1 MSSLPPS
8 VNKSH
13 RTLAKSTPF
22 SSGGGGEAGISSRS
36 SRRRIMASDSLRKQ
50 VRKSNAIA
58 RRRRHMTIRDV
69 VGDGGGGVSSSTTTT
84 GHMDESITSS
94 VPATIMTNSN
104 NQHQVDNP
112 YDLESRRVRE
122 TIDVASSIVHAV
134 ASVGESSEQQVALLD
149 ELVERLCLLVTPTN
163 DPIATCI
170 LSNSILSHSI
180 QLQPC
185 YEQQGSDE
193 SSSSPIVVNLAVA
206 LVEALSKI
214 ISSRTTVRIKAVI
227 IVNQLAATEPP
238 LVTNYNTGQV
248 YYSSPS
254 SLLASIPASWCAAL
268 VGSNALLSALLQL
281 LPPSNG
287 LLLPNSDDEEGYHQ
301 TQGELE
307 LCEKSTWAIGNMASD
322 SEMARILLID
332 KNILHSLSDCIIMGL
347 SILRREKEFRPITTT
362 SSSLLRSAIWAMTN
376 VIYGGRIGLSGTSS
390 SSSSSI
396 PNSTTTTST
405 TCSFRY
411 VDRVWA
417 LNNIPLTREDAT
429 LLLTCTCTE
438 LVNET
443 CLLLLSLT
451 IDYSMINYYLDDDVL
466 VRALIERLARATDAL
481 CHRLG
486 GVAAASAEGSIM
498 LDNDN
503 NVAGCLVSLC
513 RIIKNAANAYY
524 DGGYTLKNIDSMD
537 RYCHLIGSSLARL
550 ISLGTIGAGGNANT
564 VAYEAASTI
573 GACLTHVYISDGTT
587 NPFLLACEATLR
599 PALCGA
605 LINELST
612 FDLRREV
619 VWALWNMV
627 NHHKSEDDEVYGT
640 EQISRL
646 VGIMSFSPRDMAR
659 SLTSLLTT
667 MDMDAMEASLCLIDA
682 ALRRIPRYDDGSGTT
697 PTIFEEVGLVDA
709 LWRVCDCDS
718 DESFIAEMAAGILD
732 DFYEERE
739 DSHID
744 NDDDVMLEP
753 SSVGGQFQFQLPH
766 DNNIPVNGYNF
777 SDVNGVGVNPH
788 PSLGGSNN
796 IPPGGR
802 GRGRVVPAWMATNSI
817 I

>member
-1 MSSLPPS
+1 
-8 VNKSH
+8 
-13 RTLAKSTPF
+13 
-22 SSGGGGEAGISSRS
+22 
-36 SRRRIMASDSLRKQ
+36 
-50 VRKSNAIA
+50 
-58 RRRRHMTIRDV
+58 
-69 VGDGGGGVSSSTTTT
+69 
-84 GHMDESITSS
+84 
-94 VPATIMTNSN
+94 MTNSN
-104 NQHQVDNP
+104 NQQQVDNP

-122 TIDVASSIVHAV
+122 TIDVASSIIGHTIT
-134 ASVGESSEQQVALLD
+134 SICESSSEQVD

-185 YEQQGSDE
+185 YEQQGRSDE
-193 SSSSPIVVNLAVA
+193 SSSPTIVVNLAVA

-248 YYSSPS
+248 YLSLAPS
-254 SLLASIPASWCAAL
+254 SASIPASWCAAL

-281 LPPSNG
+281 LPPFNG
-287 LLLPNSDDEEGYHQ
+287 LLLLPNSSHYDGYHHPQ
-301 TQGELE
+301 DELE
-307 LCEKSTWAIGNMASD
+307 LCEKSTWAIGNLASD

-332 KNILHSLSDCIIMGL
+332 KNIIHSLSECIIMGL

-362 SSSLLRSAIWAMTN
+362 MSSSLLRSAIWAMTN
-376 VIYGGRIGLSGTSS
+376 VIYGGRIVLSGTS

-417 LNNIPLTREDAT
+417 LNNIPLTRDDAAT
-429 LLLTCTCTE
+429 LLLSCTCTE

-451 IDYSMINYYLDDDVL
+451 RDYSMINYYLDDDVL

-627 NHHKSEDDEVYGT
+627 NHHKSEDDEVYRT

-682 ALRRIPRYDDGSGTT
+682 ALRRIPRYDDGSGTS
-697 PTIFEEVGLVDA
+697 PTFFEDVGLVDA

-744 NDDDVMLEP
+744 NDDDAMLEP

-766 DNNIPVNGYNF
+766 GNNIPVNGYNF
-777 SDVNGVGVNPH
+777 SHVAGGGVNPH
-788 PSLGGSNN
+788 PSQGGSNN

-802 GRGRVVPAWMATNSI
+802 GRGRVVPAWMATNSNNLN
-817 I
+817 

>member
-1 MSSLPPS
+1 MSSIPPSS

-13 RTLAKSTPF
+13 RTPAKSTPF
-22 SSGGGGEAGISSRS
+22 SSGGGEEAGISSLRS

-58 RRRRHMTIRDV
+58 RRRHMTISDV
-69 VGDGGGGVSSSTTTT
+69 VGDGVGGVSSSTTT
-84 GHMDESITSS
+84 GHVDESIMSS
-94 VPATIMTNSN
+94 VQATIMTNSN
-104 NQHQVDNP
+104 QQQVDNP
-112 YDLESRRVRE
+112 YDLVSRRVRE
-122 TIDVASSIVHAV
+122 TIDVASSIVGHTIT
-134 ASVGESSEQQVALLD
+134 SICESSSEQVD
-149 ELVERLCLLVTPTN
+149 ELVESLCLLVTPTN
-163 DPIATCI
+163 DPIATCT

-180 QLQPC
+180 QLQHC
-185 YEQQGSDE
+185 FEEQGSDE
-193 SSSSPIVVNLAVA
+193 SSSPPMVVNLAVA

-214 ISSRTTVRIKAVI
+214 IINDGIKKTVRIKAVI

-248 YYSSPS
+248 YHSSSSMAPS
-254 SLLASIPASWCAAL
+254 SASIPASWCAAL
-268 VGSNALLSALLQL
+268 VGSNAILSALLQL
-281 LPPSNG
+281 LPPFNG
-287 LLLPNSDDEEGYHQ
+287 LLLPNSHDEGYYHPQ
-301 TQGELE
+301 DELE
-307 LCEKSTWAIGNMASD
+307 LCEKSTWAIGNLASD
-322 SEMARILLID
+322 SEMARILFID
-332 KNILHSLSDCIIMGL
+332 KNILHSLSECIIMGL

-362 SSSLLRSAIWAMTN
+362 MSSLLRSAIWAMTN
-376 VIYGGRIGLSGTSS
+376 VIYGGRIVLSGTS

-396 PNSTTTTST
+396 PNSTTSTST

-411 VDRVWA
+411 VDRVWT
-417 LNNIPLTREDAT
+417 LNDIPLTREDAAT
-429 LLLTCTCTE
+429 LLLSCTCTE

-451 IDYSMINYYLDDDVL
+451 RDYSMVEYYLDDDIF
-466 VRALIERLARATDAL
+466 VRALIETLARATDVT
-481 CHRLG
+481 CHQLG
-486 GVAAASAEGSIM
+486 GVAASVN
-498 LDNDN
+498 NDN
-503 NVAGCLVSLC
+503 NDAGCLVSLC
-513 RIIKNAANAYY
+513 RVIKNTANAYY
-524 DGGYTLKNIDSMD
+524 DGGYTLKNMDSID
-537 RYCHLIGSSLARL
+537 RYCHSIGSSLARL
-550 ISLGTIGAGGNANT
+550 ISLGTLGAGGDANA
-564 VAYEAASTI
+564 VAYEAASTV

-587 NPFLLACEATLR
+587 NPLLLACEATLR
-599 PALCGA
+599 PSLCEA
-605 LINELST
+605 LISELST
-612 FDLRREV
+612 FELRREV

-627 NHHKSEDDEVYGT
+627 NHHKSEDDEVYRT

-667 MDMDAMEASLCLIDA
+667 MDMDAMEASLCLIDVV
-682 ALRRIPRYDDGSGTT
+682 LRRIPRYDDGSGTM

-718 DESFIAEMAAGILD
+718 EESCIAEMAAGILD

-739 DSHID
+739 ESDID
-744 NDDDVMLEP
+744 NDNDAMLEP

-766 DNNIPVNGYNF
+766 GNNIPVNGYNF
-777 SDVNGVGVNPH
+777 SHVAGGGVNPH
-788 PSLGGSNN
+788 PSQGGSNN